1 MLLKPQGELFQ
12 AGKMKNKIKQKMKKK
27 MKKKE
32 KKKEKQ
38 QQQQNTSYMYV
49 EPTAPKDFKALDGQG
64 TGKCHHLLNGTQ

>member
-1 MLLKPQGELFQ
+1 
-12 AGKMKNKIKQKMKKK
+12 MKKK

>member
-1 MLLKPQGELFQ
+1 
-12 AGKMKNKIKQKMKKK
+12 MKKK
-27 MKKKE
+27 GKKNGKK

-38 QQQQNTSYMYV
+38 QLQQNTSYMYV